1 MSQLQSLFE
10 AASQE
15 RNSYEIKSVS
25 LEKKNNELEE
35 KVFMLLE
42 KVKYVSITR
51 AKQTTRSARCLLRKK
66 TRAKRELF
74 FIKFK

>member
-1 MSQLQSLFE
+1 VSQLQSLFE

-51 AKQTTRSARCLLRKK
+51 AKQTTSGARVVFYK
-66 TRAKRELF
+66 
-74 FIKFK
+74 I

>member
-1 MSQLQSLFE
+1 VSQLQSLFE

-51 AKQTTRSARCLLRKK
+51 AKQTTSGASCLLRKK